1 MVEWDDDNYHDELH
15 LKQQYLQVA
24 ETNYPDI
31 DDKQMVEKYSGAITP
46 NVTNMFVFNA
56 PDVRSAGGVVSIL
69 IGENVNISL
78 TEHDRNSTAYKQEV
92 HSFIE
97 CAYYD
102 TSDLEYFFYRQP
114 SVKRLE
120 PNSGYV
126 SGGTLI
132 NIAGIW
138 FNENPTY
145 GQFVFCKFG
154 DLITRGKFISTT
166 RSQCTTPAS

>member
-15 LKQQYLQVA
+15 LKQQFLQVA

-78 TEHDRNSTAYKQEV
+78 TEHDKNSTAYKQEV

-102 TSDLEYFFYRQP
+102 TSDLEFFFYR
-114 SVKRLE
+114 
-120 PNSGYV
+120 
-126 SGGTLI
+126 
-132 NIAGIW
+132 
-138 FNENPTY
+138 
-145 GQFVFCKFG
+145 
-154 DLITRGKFISTT
+154 
-166 RSQCTTPAS
+166 